1 MKEVFDLK
9 RFALVLKRE
18 AAIWWKPLLLAYVIV
33 ASLLYI
39 DIKHWR
45 SVSFFSEQAFYSA
58 MAASV
63 IILASHVLFN
73 IWTRRR
79 CIATFSLPSLPAE
92 TFVARYLLWLL
103 IPLLLSSVALLIH
116 EIINEGDYFTLAIH
130 WKSWRSTYGLMV
142 IGAHLLMLGGA
153 FFNRK
158 SLLKTTGIGILGF
171 VLFATIMEK
180 LHLMNKQDT
189 DYAVLLITIVMVIVG
204 VVVSYRRFSRRT
216 VMGYKR

>member
-39 DIKHWR
+39 DIKDWR
-45 SVSFFSEQAFYSA
+45 SVGFFSEQAFYST
-58 MAASV
+58 MAVSAL
-63 IILASHVLFN
+63 ILASRVLAN

-79 CIATFSLPSLPAE
+79 CIATFTLPSLPAE

-142 IGAHLLMLGGA
+142 IGYMVKETMGRPIANLCC
-153 FFNRK
+153 
-158 SLLKTTGIGILGF
+158 GIH
-171 VLFATIMEK
+171 AC
-180 LHLMNKQDT
+180 
-189 DYAVLLITIVMVIVG
+189 
-204 VVVSYRRFSRRT
+204 RRQMISNEPNTR
-216 VMGYKR
+216 

>member
-18 AAIWWKPLLLAYVIV
+18 SAGWWKLLLLAYAIV
-33 ASLLYI
+33 TMLMYI

-45 SVSFFSEQAFYSA
+45 SVSFFSEQIFYSA
-58 MAASV
+58 MAVSAL
-63 IILASHVLFN
+63 ILASRVLAN

-79 CIATFSLPSLPAE
+79 CIATFTLPSLPAE

-103 IPLLLSSVALLIH
+103 IPLLLSSAALLIH

-130 WKSWRSTYGLMV
+130 WKSWASTYGLMV

-153 FFNRK
+153 FFNRN
-158 SLLKTTGIGILGF
+158 SLLKTVCIGIVAFILF
-171 VLFATIMEK
+171 VTMMEK
-180 LHLMNKQDT
+180 FGLTNKQDT
-189 DYAVLLITIVMVIVG
+189 DWVVLLISTVMVVAGIAI
-204 VVVSYRRFSRRT
+204 SYCRFSRRT
-216 VMGYKR
+216 VGGYKR